1 VKTSS
6 ETRLCNVDNSRTEE
20 NRWKTMIANTA
31 ETATA
36 TTPTNTLSKCSVPL
50 VMDKARIQLST
61 LFGDV
66 KATTELAKNAI
77 VCVKR

>member
-6 ETRLCNVDNSRTEE
+6 ETHLCNMENSTEE
-20 NRWKTMIANTA
+20 NRWKTMVANIA

-36 TTPTNTLSKCSVPL
+36 TILMSIQLKCSVQL
-50 VMDKARIQLST
+50 VMAKARIPLLT
-61 LFGDV
+61 RFGDV

-77 VCVKR
+77 ACVKR